1 MSLKHIVKILS
12 IMVLAS
18 VIITLNAKSKT
29 IKLSYT
35 SLLRNGFNKEEC
47 QEVLKGDIERTVTY
61 EADNMRDEFEV
72 QIITIDE
79 VYLDTRYIL
88 LYRNEQLEFWGF
100 LHEFSRH
107 ENYLYNDI
115 AVFCVEEI
123 KKIEE
128 EARLKELEKEKE
140 QKRSLGIID

>member
-1 MSLKHIVKILS
+1 MILKYIRLTLS
-12 IMVLAS
+12 VIVLAS
-18 VIITLNAKSKT
+18 IILTLNAKSET

-35 SLLRNGFNKEEC
+35 SLLRNGLNKEEC
-47 QEVLKGDIERTVTY
+47 KEVLKGEVERTAVY
-61 EADNMRDEFEV
+61 EADNMRDLFEV

-79 VYLDTRYIL
+79 VYLDTQYIL

-100 LHEFSRH
+100 LHEFARH

-123 KKIEE
+123 NKIKE
-128 EARLKELEKEKE
+128 EARLRELEIERK
-140 QKRSLGIID
+140 QKRAFGITD